1 MNAAVSAFTR
11 LARPILSIMPFSH
24 YTVTLMTL
32 VKQHSDGQSSSSRG
46 RDNHTSPKFGLP
58 RMYDRS
64 YRIPFS
70 VVPPD
75 LAYKLRMAHDRRTE
89 KKKERETL
97 TMDHL
102 TEFRTVLRHF
112 VNFKQKQKVRR

>member
-1 MNAAVSAFTR
+1 MNTAVSAFTR
-11 LARPILSIMPFSH
+11 LARPILSIMSFSH
-24 YTVTLMTL
+24 YTVTLMAL
-32 VKQHSDGQSSSSRG
+32 DKQHSDGQSSSSR

-64 YRIPFS
+64 YRISFS

-89 KKKERETL
+89 KRKERETL

-112 VNFKQKQKVRR
+112 VNFKQKQKVKR